1 MQVLVQ
7 ARLGNPCQLERV
19 WLSILNRVVVQWC
32 STYFND
38 NYFTEYKSTDI
49 FEVVLRVHG
58 QGSKQLET
66 GYGAADQNETLPTP
80 LRESSQAWN
89 KSWIRFV
96 QSVMFW
102 FTTSWNYMKFIEIR
116 QTVKH
121 SLGFCWRFDLLQIGY
136 SLLDVV
142 GALLQWIRKA
152 SNLLDGEAVRNV
164 KTPLPPWHFY
174 GLSNTSFG
182 DFNVYTC
189 SYPILAVIR
198 VTARWWAVWGYARYG

>member
-1 MQVLVQ
+1 MHLDVCPQVFKIAVRIGPPSEPAISAENSPNHQ
-7 ARLGNPCQLERV
+7 RHC
-19 WLSILNRVVVQWC
+19 LNW
-32 STYFND
+32 D
-38 NYFTEYKSTDI
+38 WDI
-49 FEVVLRVHG
+49 DRWG
-58 QGSKQLET
+58 
-66 GYGAADQNETLPTP
+66 
-80 LRESSQAWN
+80 
-89 KSWIRFV
+89 
-96 QSVMFW
+96 
-102 FTTSWNYMKFIEIR
+102 SWNYMKFIEIR